1 MAKEKQK
8 PLSTWEKRKRR
19 VMGDDPDDP
28 SLALP
33 PGEWVVNPGTGAR
46 RFVPKVQK

>member
-1 MAKEKQK
+1 MSK
-8 PLSTWEKRKRR
+8 PKLSTWEKRKRR

-33 PGEWVVNPGTGAR
+33 DGEWKVDPRTGVR
-46 RFVPKVQK
+46 KYVLKPQK